1 MIVFIF
7 LSTKGSKFGSYF
19 AVDRL
24 AFLSVFRHSTDGSQA
39 LPQNDFVYM
48 HILGRS
54 CGSLKVK
61 FQQKN
66 VTKYIGL
73 CLILVQPLLRDCG
86 FSHGPKIQY
95 IWQVQISFRHVHYTV
110 VSLDITIRTHH
121 VLALVM
127 LHAALVVAV
136 ATLLAKH
143 SFVVL

>member
-1 MIVFIF
+1 M
-7 LSTKGSKFGSYF
+7 Y
-19 AVDRL
+19 
-24 AFLSVFRHSTDGSQA
+24 
-39 LPQNDFVYM
+39 
-48 HILGRS
+48 ILGRK

-73 CLILVQPLLRDCG
+73 FLILVQLLLHDYG
-86 FSHGPKIQY
+86 FSHGPKKQY
-95 IWQVQISFRHVHYTV
+95 IWQVQTSFRHVHYTV
-110 VSLDITIRTHH
+110 VSLDITIRTHQ
-121 VLALVM
+121 VLALVI

>member
-1 MIVFIF
+1 M
-7 LSTKGSKFGSYF
+7 Y
-19 AVDRL
+19 
-24 AFLSVFRHSTDGSQA
+24 
-39 LPQNDFVYM
+39 
-48 HILGRS
+48 ILGRK

-73 CLILVQPLLRDCG
+73 FLILVQLLLHDYG
-86 FSHGPKIQY
+86 FSHGPKKQY
-95 IWQVQISFRHVHYTV
+95 IWQVQTSFRHVHYMV
-110 VSLDITIRTHH
+110 VSLDITIRTHQ
-121 VLALVM
+121 VLALVI